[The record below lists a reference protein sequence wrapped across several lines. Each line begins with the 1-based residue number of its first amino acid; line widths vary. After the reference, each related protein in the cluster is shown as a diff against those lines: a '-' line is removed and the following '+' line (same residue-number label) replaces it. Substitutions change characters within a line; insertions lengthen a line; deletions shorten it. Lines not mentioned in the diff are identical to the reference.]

1 MATIA
6 AISELEISLISS
18 FVRLLNEEQ
27 EALKVGESSAL
38 AEIGAAK
45 TALVEKL
52 NGLESERRAALGIAG
67 EHNTREAMSQ
77 WLAKHPEEQTAAVN
91 WQKLLKLASEAKQ
104 LHELNAGLVA
114 IHLQQTSEALA
125 ILTRRL
131 EHDSLYGKNG
141 QAAQISGSRI
151 VDSA

>member
-18 FVRLLNEEQ
+18 FVTLLNEEQ
-27 EALKVGESSAL
+27 EALKLGDASGL
-38 AEIGAAK
+38 ADIGAAK

-52 NGLESERRAALGIAG
+52 NGLEGERRSALGIVG

-114 IHLQQTSEALA
+114 MHLQQTSEALA
-125 ILTRRL
+125 ILTRRAGD
-131 EHDSLYGKNG
+131 DSLYGKDG
-141 QAAQISGSRI
+141 QAAQSSGSRI